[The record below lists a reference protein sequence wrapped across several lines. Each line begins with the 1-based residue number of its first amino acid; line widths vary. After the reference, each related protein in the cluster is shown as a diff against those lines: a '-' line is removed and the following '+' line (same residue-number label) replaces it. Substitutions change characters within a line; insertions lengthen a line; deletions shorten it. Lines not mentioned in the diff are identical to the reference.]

1 MVCVCALSYI
11 MNDANARGYGR
22 KKPQVNSCQ
31 DIKFALFERSL
42 DANTDHKDVVYL
54 FLVPHPHV

>member
-1 MVCVCALSYI
+1 